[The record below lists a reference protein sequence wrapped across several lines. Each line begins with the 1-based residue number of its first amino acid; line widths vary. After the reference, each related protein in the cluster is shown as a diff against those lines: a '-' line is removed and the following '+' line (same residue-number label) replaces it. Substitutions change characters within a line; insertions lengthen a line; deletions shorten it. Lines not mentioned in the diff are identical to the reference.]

1 MGSIGHKFRVV
12 IWAAAVAAVAFLA
25 AYVSQRAGLSEYR
38 TAGLNA
44 RAVAVLVPAL
54 VLFCFEPRRV
64 RWGIVDILL
73 VCLAGVYCLS
83 ALLNGQKVSLAVLQE
98 AFPYVTLYL
107 SFKVL
112 FGAGG
117 RPFRLCMLTVLCVWA
132 ICESVTGLGQI
143 FGDVPSGHHSF
154 VLTGSFPNPGP
165 YGGFISMAMAVAA
178 GYIARYRR
186 SFRYISIAASR
197 TARHF
202 RLFKS
207 IKSPY
212 FGWILYRL
220 LPLVLSVIA
229 VALCFVVLPASMSRA
244 GWIAFAVAAVA
255 CAFRECRLAR
265 VISGHRWLSA
275 GVLIAVLAVGVGAF
289 IMKKDS
295 AVGRFHIWNMEVR
308 AIAES
313 PCIGTGPGTALGSY
327 GLVQTEYFAQKQRP
341 DETVS
346 VAGSPE
352 YAFNEYLKAGM
363 EAGLPG
369 LLVAV
374 AVMAVVVSVLIR
386 MRNPTWYGLLAMG
399 IFALSSY
406 PLSIV
411 GLAASIVVMLA
422 LAGCG
427 NVPESRCRRSRE
439 GKHSVR
445 NMLDPVLLALAFV
458 AAVAGFALFTGVY
471 SAREEAY
478 GKWQESRQWAM
489 MDMYE
494 DAAAELEEIYPSLYW
509 NYLYLYDYGYA
520 LHKSGKPERSN
531 AILSEGTA
539 ISAQPMFH
547 NIIGK
552 NYQALGQYSL
562 AEQEFEVAHNMVPS
576 RLYPLVLMMEMYE
589 ERGMTDEARRLGER
603 ILSMPFNP
611 RNGTM
616 VSLRRQVE
624 RALEE

>member
-1 MGSIGHKFRVV
+1 M

-73 VCLAGVYCLS
+73 VCLAGIYCLS
-83 ALLNGQKVSLAVLQE
+83 ALLNGQKVSAAVLQE
-98 AFPYVTLYL
+98 AFPYVALYL
-107 SFKVL
+107 AFKVL
-112 FGAGG
+112 FSAGG
-117 RPFRLCMLTVLCVWA
+117 RPFRLYMLAVLCVWA

-165 YGGFISMAMAVAA
+165 YGGFIAMAMAVAA
-178 GYIARYRR
+178 GYVARYRR

-220 LPLVLSVIA
+220 LPLALSVIA

-341 DETVS
+341 DEIVS

-374 AVMAVVVSVLIR
+374 AVMAVAVSVLIR
-386 MRNPTWYGLLAMG
+386 RRNPTLYGLLAMG

-411 GLAASIVVMLA
+411 GLAVSIVAMLA

-427 NVPESRCRRSRE
+427 NVPESRCRQSRE
-439 GKHSVR
+439 GKRSVR
-445 NMLDPVLLALAFV
+445 NMLDPVFTVILSV
-458 AAVAGFALFTGVY
+458 AAIWGIVMFMGIYMSRAEAYKHWLISKQLMMLKEY
-471 SAREEAY
+471 EEA
-478 GKWQESRQWAM
+478 S
-489 MDMYE
+489 
-494 DAAAELEEIYPSLYW
+494 AELEDIYPDMYW
-509 NYLYLYDYGYA
+509 NYFYLYDYGCIKYVVGEY
-520 LHKSGKPERSN
+520 KSSN
-531 AILSEGTA
+531 VILSEGAA

-547 NIIGK
+547 NIMGK

-562 AEQEFEVAHNMVPS
+562 AEQEFMLAHNMVPS
-576 RLYPLVLMMEMYE
+576 RLYPLVLMMGMYE
-589 ERGMTDEARRLGER
+589 ERGMTDEARQLGER

>member
-1 MGSIGHKFRVV
+1 MSRFRQISIVI
-12 IWAAAVAAVAFLA
+12 IWAAAAVAVAFLA
-25 AYVSQRAGLSEYR
+25 GYVSQRAGLSEYR
-38 TAGLNA
+38 TAGFNA
-44 RAVAVLVPAL
+44 RALAVLVPAL
-54 VLFCFEPRRV
+54 LVFCLEPHRV

-98 AFPYVTLYL
+98 AFPYVMLYL

-117 RPFRLCMLTVLCVWA
+117 RPFRLYMLAVLCVWA

-154 VLTGSFPNPGP
+154 VLTGRFPNPGP
-165 YGGFISMAMAVAA
+165 YGGFIAMAMAVAA
-178 GYIARYRR
+178 GYIARYGK
-186 SFRYISIAASR
+186 SFRYVSFISSR
-197 TARHF
+197 SGQSVS
-202 RLFKS
+202 LLKV
-207 IKSPY
+207 IGSPY
-212 FGWILYRL
+212 SGWILYRL

-346 VAGSPE
+346 VVGSPE

-369 LLVAV
+369 LLAAA
-374 AVMAVVVSVLIR
+374 AVMAVSVSVLIR

-406 PLSIV
+406 PLSMA
-411 GLAASIVVMLA
+411 GLSVSIVAMLA

-427 NVPESRCRRSRE
+427 NITESRCWQSRE

-445 NMLDPVLLALAFV
+445 NMLDPVLSALAFV

-531 AILSEGTA
+531 AILSEGAA

-562 AEQEFEVAHNMVPS
+562 AEREFLTAHNMVPS